1 MKAEAIMPQPRAEAT
16 KRLCHDE
23 WAASSNFAVNWDMA
37 AAAGRGHETI
47 VRLCH
52 DEGAQPIY
60 IQLWPKPRVGC
71 SLFG

>member
-1 MKAEAIMPQPRAEAT
+1 MPQPRAEAT

-23 WAASSNFAVNWDMA
+23 WAASSNFAVNWAMA

-52 DEGAQPIY
+52 DEGGAANIHTAMAKAVSGVLTVW
-60 IQLWPKPRVGC
+60 IGL
-71 SLFG
+71 